1 MRLVIAVHED
11 NCSCDRAVLQRAF
24 CVFRPALII
33 LGQKLDR
40 ISGDRALEFVT
51 VKIAAKFFAILLQ
64 LHHEIEWRSV
74 EVRADDPSPCNRGVW
89 RMWLLCRFLSENH
102 ASKQQE

>member
-24 CVFRPALII
+24 CVFRTALII

-40 ISGDRALEFVT
+40 ISGDLALEFVT
-51 VKIAAKFFAILLQ
+51 VKIAAKFFARLLSS
-64 LHHEIEWRSV
+64 I
-74 EVRADDPSPCNRGVW
+74 
-89 RMWLLCRFLSENH
+89 M
-102 ASKQQE
+102 K